1 MYTYNI
7 PSFTVI
13 FLMPGAFL
21 EMKGLLV
28 RSLTSY
34 AVSPHNAKLAWM
46 FNAGMRGF
54 RFPTV

>member
-1 MYTYNI
+1 
-7 PSFTVI
+7 
-13 FLMPGAFL
+13 MPGAFL